1 MGHKVH
7 PKIQR
12 IGIIRSW
19 DSSWYSNK
27 KKFKDLLY
35 QDVKIREFIFKKL
48 ADCGISKIQ
57 ILRNA
62 NETIINIYSA
72 KPGVIIGKQGE
83 DIEKFRESLGRE
95 FGSRFQIN
103 ILEVQKPDLDAK
115 IVGDSIARQ
124 VEKRISYRRAAKLA
138 LQKAMEAGAKGIKVS
153 VGGRLNGVEISRK
166 ESFSDGKIPLQT
178 FRADI
183 DYCQSTAF
191 TTYGAIG
198 IKVWIYKGDVF
209 KKDLSTTVNPYS
221 KSLTESETPKRD
233 EQPARPPVRR
243 AAKPARTTKKS
254 S

>member
-35 QDVKIREFIFKKL
+35 QDVKIREYIFDKL

-62 NETIINIYSA
+62 NETIINIHSA

-83 DIEKFRESLGRE
+83 DIEKFRESLGKE

-166 ESFSDGKIPLQT
+166 ESFADGKIPLQT

-198 IKVWIYKGDVF
+198 IKVWIYKGDIF

-221 KSLTESETPKRD
+221 KSLTESERPR
-233 EQPARPPVRR
+233 QPIVTGQTRR
-243 AAKPARTTKKS
+243 ITKKS
-254 S
+254 

>member
-19 DSSWYSNK
+19 DSSWYANK
-27 KKFKDLLY
+27 KNFKDLLY
-35 QDVKIREFIFKKL
+35 QDVKIREFIFDKL
-48 ADCGISKIQ
+48 TDCGISKIL

-62 NETIINIYSA
+62 NETTINIFSA

-83 DIEKFRESLGRE
+83 DIEKFRESLGKE

-138 LQKAMEAGAKGIKVS
+138 IQKAIDAGAKGIKIS

-166 ESFSDGKIPLQT
+166 ESFADGKIPLQT

-183 DYCQSTAF
+183 DYHQSTAF

-198 IKVWIYKGDVF
+198 IKVWIYKGDIF

-221 KSLTESETPKRD
+221 KSLTEKTAQTESL
-233 EQPARPPVRR
+233 QPEKPTARKTR
-243 AAKPARTTKKS
+243 PARTTKKS
-254 S
+254 